1 VGSKPVGP
9 ESLSAG
15 IGPETNAVVELPSA
29 AMPLPVIGA
38 PAGRVLDVPT
48 NSRPTLATDALLM
61 RDAEGS
67 IRVVMPEGEASRLN
81 GTAEDVLS
89 LCSGENT
96 VGEIAQAV
104 SETYSVDKD
113 GALADVR
120 SVIRQFLELQI
131 VNLTTGGTSNE

>member
-1 VGSKPVGP
+1 
-9 ESLSAG
+9 
-15 IGPETNAVVELPSA
+15 
-29 AMPLPVIGA
+29 
-38 PAGRVLDVPT
+38 
-48 NSRPTLATDALLM
+48 M